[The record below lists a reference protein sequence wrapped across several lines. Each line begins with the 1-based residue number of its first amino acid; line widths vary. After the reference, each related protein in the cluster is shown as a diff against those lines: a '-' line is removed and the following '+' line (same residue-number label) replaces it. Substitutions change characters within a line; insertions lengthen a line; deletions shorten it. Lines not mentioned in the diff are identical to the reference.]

1 MDEFNFGEPG
11 RRTPQVSLN
20 PKVLMAV
27 GALVAAGLAVFG
39 FLSIVSKG
47 GHEVAAAQVSAVQ
60 QIDHSQ
66 DILAQ
71 TSLTSALTAAK
82 TLYVDTGTYEGMSPA
97 DLAGVEPAFTYT
109 DGPSPNPNTISV
121 ATQGS
126 SAGLAA
132 MSPSGTC
139 FYLRDD
145 GAGGVTYG
153 SGTECTGTA
162 ALGVTAASW

>member
-1 MDEFNFGEPG
+1 MDEFNFGKPA
-11 RRTPQVSLN
+11 RPQVSLN

-27 GALVAAGLAVFG
+27 GALAAAGLAVFG

-47 GHEVAAAQVSAVQ
+47 GHEVAAAQVTAVQ

-71 TSLTSALTAAK
+71 TSLTSALAAAK
-82 TLYVDTGTYEGMSPA
+82 TLYIDANTYDGIGPA
-97 DLAGVEPAFTYT
+97 QLAALEPALTYT

-121 ATQGS
+121 ATQDS
-126 SAGLAA
+126 TAGLAA

-139 FYLRDD
+139 FYIRDD
-145 GAGGVTYG
+145 GAGGITYG
-153 SGTECTGTA
+153 SGTECTGAA
-162 ALGVTAASW
+162 ALGATGASW

>member
-1 MDEFNFGEPG
+1 MDEFNFGKPA
-11 RRTPQVSLN
+11 RPQMSLN

-27 GALVAAGLAVFG
+27 GALVAAALAVFG
-39 FLSIVSKG
+39 FLSMVSKG

-60 QIDHSQ
+60 QIDHSR
-66 DILAQ
+66 DVLAQ
-71 TSLTSALTAAK
+71 TSLTSALAAAK
-82 TLYVDTGTYEGMSPA
+82 TLYMDTGTYDGMGPA
-97 DLAGVEPAFTYT
+97 DLAGVEPSFAYT
-109 DGPSPNPNTISV
+109 DGPSPTPQTISV
-121 ATQGS
+121 VMQGS
-126 SAGLAA
+126 TAGLAA

-162 ALGVTAASW
+162 ALGATAASW